1 MVDLSLKDLG
11 AKVDQLNSS
20 QRLLLAL
27 KEARTKL
34 EAVERAKTEA
44 IAIVG
49 LSCRFPGGADTPETF
64 WQLLINGVDAVTE
77 VPIDRWNVNAVYD
90 ADPDAP
96 GKTYTRDGGF
106 LSQVDRFDA
115 AFFGISPREATKLD
129 PQQRLLLEVSWEAL
143 EYAGVSQPT
152 QTGVFVG
159 VTTNDYARLLM
170 PDGDLSQLDA
180 YYLTGNPLN
189 AVAGRLAYTL
199 GLQGPCMAIDTACS
213 SSLVAVHLACQSLRN
228 GECDQALAGG
238 VNLILSPE
246 NTVAL
251 SKAKMLAPN
260 GRCKTFDAD
269 ADGIVRGEGCGVVV
283 LKRLS
288 DAIAAGDNILALIRG
303 SAVNQDGASS
313 GFTVPNKAAQELLL
327 KQALSQAKVAPAEVD
342 YIEAHGTGTPLGDPI
357 EVRALGGV
365 LMADRPSDRPL
376 QLGSVKTNI
385 GHLESAAGIAGL
397 IKVVLSLQHQCIPPH
412 LHLKQH
418 NPYINWSEYAIA
430 IPTQPTAWPI
440 GKKFRI
446 AGVSS
451 FGASG
456 TNAHVILEEAPVS
469 PKLDPTPM
477 DRPLHLLTL
486 SAKTPEA
493 LRQLSD
499 RYRDYFAQ
507 NPNPAD
513 VCFTANTT
521 RKLFKYRL
529 AVVAASAQEF
539 ADQLAPDRVPGHIDG
554 NLPKPAFLFTGQGSQ
569 FVGMGRQLYETQPT
583 FRAAIDR
590 CAKILQ
596 QYLDRPLLTVLG
608 LDSSTDTPAGL
619 LDETIYTQPALF
631 AIEYALCKLW
641 QAWGVEP
648 SVVMGHSVGEYTA
661 ACVAGVFSLEDGL
674 KLIAA
679 RGRLMQALP
688 KTGAMVALLADPG
701 HVAEAIAPYADRV
714 AIAAF
719 NGAHNLVISGDR
731 DAIQTIC
738 TTLEAQGV
746 KTKPLQVSH
755 AFHSPLMQP
764 MLAEFRQIASEITYH
779 APQIKLVSNL
789 TGHLIT
795 EEIATPDY
803 WCRHVLSPV
812 QFAASLLTLQEQGYR
827 IFVEIGPKPV
837 LLGMGRQCLPD
848 VGRQCL
854 PDDRYQWLPSLR
866 PGQTDWQQMLQSL
879 ADLYQQGMAID
890 WQGFDR
896 DYVRHRLLLPTYP
909 FQRQSFWVDRVQ
921 RDRSLVS
928 VPASAHP
935 LLGQRLHLA
944 GLDSIRF
951 ESHLTARSPAF
962 LEDHQIYETVLL
974 PATAYLEM
982 ALAAG
987 AAVLKTDAIALA
999 DVAIQQ
1005 ALVLSEAVK
1014 TLQIVLRPLETGGY
1028 GFEIFSLADA
1038 AELWTLHATGKL
1050 NQAEV
1055 AIDSI
1060 PQPQPDSA
1068 FSAADY
1074 YEKLSDRGFDY
1085 GRSFQAIEQIWTEGD
1100 RIWGQICLPADLAT
1114 GADRYH
1120 LHPVLL
1126 DACIQVLGSCFSTA
1140 GDEVYLPIELAQ
1152 LKVYRRPSLRLWSR
1166 VDAIDTRDNP
1176 PNLKANLHLFD
1187 EDGNLIAQLQ
1197 GIAFR
1202 RVSRKAF
1209 ERAMQKVLP
1218 SKAPDTADW
1227 LHEITWQPC
1236 ALEATAGDRAAE
1248 GTWLIFA
1255 DRRCGAALA
1264 RRLEEQGDRTILV
1277 SSGTTYQQQG
1287 NRYQIN
1293 AAHLADFQ
1301 RLLDEGIGQT
1311 CRGVIHLWSLD
1322 TTLDDLQTAQ
1332 EASCGSVLH
1341 LVQAIAQAPW
1351 TESPRLWL
1359 VTQGAQPVEAS
1370 TLQIQQAPIW
1380 GLGRVIAIEHPELCC
1395 VRLDLDPG
1403 EQNNAEILLAEVTA
1417 DDRNDQVAYR
1427 RGDRFVPRLVRLRSQ
1442 LTDAPLSIP
1451 DAPFQL
1457 KTSGYGVLENLVLQ
1471 PMTRRS
1477 PAPDEVEIAVRAVG
1491 LNFRDVLNAL
1501 GMLKDYT
1508 EQMGIAAATDLP
1520 FGGECS
1526 GTIVAIGANVSH
1538 LKVGDAVIAAQTI
1551 GSLGSFVTVPA
1562 AFVVPK
1568 PDRLSFE
1575 EAATIPTTF
1584 LTAYYGLHC
1593 QAQLQPGERVLIH
1606 AAAGGVGQAAM
1617 QLAQR
1622 IGAEV
1627 WATASPSKW
1636 DVLKSSGVMQVMNS
1650 RTLDFADEIHSRT
1663 EGQGVDVVLNSLNG
1677 DFIPKSLDALR
1688 SGGRFVEIGKLGIW
1702 TDEQMQAARSDVG
1715 YFPFDLLDISLQTPD
1730 SIAQMLRE
1738 LMADFQH
1745 GTLQPLPHKV
1755 FSLQDVVSA
1764 FRFMAQAKHIGKVVI
1779 RIPDRSTPDTP
1790 IRTDGSYLITGGLG
1804 ALGIQAAHWLVQQG
1818 ASHLVLTG
1826 RRSPSDKVQQQIDQ
1840 LEQAG
1845 TQVLIAQT
1853 NVANA
1858 EEVKCL
1864 LDTIATSL
1872 PPLRGILHTAGVL
1885 EDGLLQSQTW
1895 EQFDRVMQPKVAGA
1909 WNLHALTQQ
1918 QSIDFFVCFS
1928 SISALLGSPGQG
1940 NYAAANAF
1948 MDALSHHRRALG
1960 LSSSSINWGPWGE
1973 AGMAASLS
1981 NRDQARWAAQGI
1993 TPIATEQGLQVLGEL
2008 IERRIT
2014 QAGVVPIDW
2023 SKFSLPNQGT
2033 IPPFLAELLTAA
2045 PTAAPSE
2052 IRQQLDSA
2060 TPIDRRRLLMA
2071 HVRSQIAKVLAL
2083 SSADAIDPQQG
2094 FSDLGMDSL
2103 MSVELRSRLQSS
2115 LECVVPTSLAF
2126 DYPTVESMVEYLLE
2140 ELFPPDATTTEPAE
2154 PIATATIAP
2163 DLEALSDSEAEALL
2177 ISKLNG
2183 MRY

>member
-1 MVDLSLKDLG
+1 MVDLNTIST
-11 AKVDQLNSS
+11 KVDQLNSS

-34 EAVERAKTEA
+34 EAVEQAKTEA

-49 LSCRFPGGADTPETF
+49 LGCRFPGGAETPADF
-64 WQLLINGVDAVTE
+64 WQLLVNGVDAVTE
-77 VPIDRWNVNAVYD
+77 VPIDRWNVDAVYD

-115 AFFGISPREATKLD
+115 HFFGISPREATKLD

-143 EYAGVSQPT
+143 ESAGVSHSP

-246 NTVAL
+246 NTIAL

-269 ADGIVRGEGCGVVV
+269 ADGIVRGEGCGVIV

-288 DAIAAGDNILALIRG
+288 DAIAAGDNVLALIRG

-313 GFTVPNKAAQELLL
+313 GFTVPNKTAQELLI
-327 KQALSQAKVAPAEVD
+327 KQALSQAKIAPAEVD

-357 EVRALGGV
+357 EVRALGAV
-365 LMADRPSDRPL
+365 LMDDRPLDRPL

-412 LHLKQH
+412 LHLRQR
-418 NPYINWSEYAIA
+418 NPYINWDEYAID
-430 IPTQPTAWPI
+430 IPTQLTPWPI
-440 GKKFRI
+440 GEKSRI

-456 TNAHVILEEAPVS
+456 TNAHVILAEAPASVS
-469 PKLDPTPM
+469 IAPTI

-493 LRQLSD
+493 LRELSD
-499 RYRDYFAQ
+499 RYRNYFTQ

-521 RKLFKYRL
+521 RKPFKHRL
-529 AVVAASAQEF
+529 AIVARSAQEF
-539 ADQLAPDRVPGHIDG
+539 ADQLVDRPQSSQIDG
-554 NLPKPAFLFTGQGSQ
+554 NPPKLAFLFTGQGSQ
-569 FVGMGRQLYETQPT
+569 FVGMGRQLYDTQPT

-590 CAKILQ
+590 CAEILQ
-596 QYLDRPLLTVLG
+596 QHLDKPLLEVLY
-608 LDSSTDTPAGL
+608 SDTAGL

-641 QAWGVEP
+641 QSWGVEP
-648 SVVMGHSVGEYTA
+648 AIMMGHSVGEYAA

-679 RGRLMQALP
+679 RARLMQALP

-701 HVAEAIAPYADRV
+701 HVAETIAPYADRV

-789 TGHLIT
+789 TGQLIT
-795 EEIATPDY
+795 NEIATADY
-803 WCRHVLSPV
+803 WCRHILSPV
-812 QFAASLLTLQEQGYR
+812 QFAASLQTLQAQDYR
-827 IFVEIGPKPV
+827 VFVEIGSKPV
-837 LLGMGRQCLPD
+837 LLGM
-848 VGRQCL
+848 GRQCL

-866 PGQTDWQQMLQSL
+866 PGQTDWQQMLSSL
-879 ADLYQQGMAID
+879 ADLYRQGVAID
-890 WQGFDR
+890 WHGFDR
-896 DYVRHRLLLPTYP
+896 DYVRHRLILPTYP
-909 FQRQSFWVDRVQ
+909 FQRQSFWVDVVK
-921 RDRSLVS
+921 RDRPLVS
-928 VPASAHP
+928 IPTSAHP

-944 GLDSIRF
+944 GVDSIRF

-962 LEDHQIYETVLL
+962 LEDHQIYQTVLL

-982 ALAAG
+982 AIAAG
-987 AAVLKTDAIALA
+987 AAVLKTEAIALT
-999 DVAIQQ
+999 DVAILQ

-1014 TLQIVLRPLETGGY
+1014 TLQIVLQPSESGY
-1028 GFEIFSLADA
+1028 RFEIFSLADA
-1038 AELWTLHATGKL
+1038 ESWTLHATGKL

-1055 AIDSI
+1055 AIAPI

-1074 YEKLSDRGFDY
+1074 YQGLSDRGFDY
-1085 GRSFQAIEQIWTEGD
+1085 GRSFRAIEQIWTEGD
-1100 RIWGQICLPADLAT
+1100 RIWGQIRLPADLVRD
-1114 GADRYH
+1114 ADRYH

-1126 DACIQVLGSCFSTA
+1126 DACIQVLGNCFPTG
-1140 GDEVYLPIELAQ
+1140 GDDVYLPIELAQ
-1152 LKVYRRPSLRLWSR
+1152 LEVYRRPGLRLWSR
-1166 VDAIDTRDNP
+1166 IDAIDTRDSHS
-1176 PNLKANLHLFD
+1176 LKADLHLFD
-1187 EDGNLIAQLQ
+1187 EDGLVAQLQ

-1209 ERAMQKVLP
+1209 ERAMRKVLP

-1227 LHEITWQPC
+1227 LYEITWQPC
-1236 ALEATAGDRAAE
+1236 ALEATAIDRATGE
-1248 GTWLIFA
+1248 TWLIFA
-1255 DRRCGAALA
+1255 DRQGRGEALA
-1264 RRLEEQGDRTILV
+1264 KRLEARGDRTILV
-1277 SSGTTYQQQG
+1277 SIGTAYEQQG
-1287 NRYQIN
+1287 DRYQIN
-1293 AAHLADFQ
+1293 AANPADFQ
-1301 RLLDEGIGQT
+1301 RLLENVGQ
-1311 CRGVIHLWSLD
+1311 CQGVIHLWSLD
-1322 TTLDDLQTAQ
+1322 TTPDDLQSAQ

-1341 LVQAIAQAPW
+1341 LVQALVQW
-1351 TESPRLWL
+1351 TASPRLWL
-1359 VTQGAQPVEAS
+1359 VTQGAQPIESS

-1380 GLGRVIAIEHPELCC
+1380 GLGRVIAIEHPELRC
-1395 VRLDLDPG
+1395 VRLDLDPAG
-1403 EQNNAEILLAEVTA
+1403 QNDAELLAEVTTE
-1417 DDRNDQVAYR
+1417 DSNDQVAYR
-1427 RGDRFVPRLVRLRSQ
+1427 RGDRFVPRLVRLRSTQ
-1442 LTDAPLSIP
+1442 TDALTIP

-1457 KTSGYGVLENLVLQ
+1457 KTSGYGVLENLMLQ

-1508 EQMGIAAATDLP
+1508 EQMGIADATDLP

-1526 GTIVAIGANVSH
+1526 GIIVAIGSNVSD

-1584 LTAYYGLHC
+1584 LTAYYGLHR
-1593 QAQLQPGERVLIH
+1593 QAQLQAGERVLIH
-1606 AAAGGVGQAAM
+1606 AAAGGVGQAAV

-1636 DVLKSSGVMQVMNS
+1636 DVLKSGGVKQVMNS
-1650 RTLDFADEIHSRT
+1650 RSLDFADEIHSRT
-1663 EGQGVDVVLNSLNG
+1663 DGQGVDVVLNSLNG
-1677 DFIPKSLDALR
+1677 DFIPKSLEALR
-1688 SGGRFVEIGKLGIW
+1688 SNGRFVEIGKLGIW
-1702 TDEQMQAARSDVG
+1702 TAEQMQAARSDVG

-1730 SIAQMLRE
+1730 LISQMLRE
-1738 LMADFQH
+1738 LMADFQT

-1755 FSLQDVVSA
+1755 FPLQDAVSA

-1779 RIPDRSTPDTP
+1779 RIPDSTTP
-1790 IRTDGSYLITGGLG
+1790 IRADGSYLITGGLG
-1804 ALGIQAAHWLVQQG
+1804 ALGIQAAHWLAEQG
-1818 ASHLVLTG
+1818 ARHLVLTG
-1826 RRSPSDKVQQQIDQ
+1826 RRSPSPTVQQQIDQ
-1840 LEQAG
+1840 LQQAG

-1853 NVANA
+1853 DVANF
-1858 EEVKCL
+1858 EEVQRL
-1864 LDTIATSL
+1864 LDTIATSM
-1872 PPLRGILHTAGVL
+1872 PPLRGILHAAGVL
-1885 EDGLLQSQTW
+1885 EDGLLQGQTW
-1895 EQFDRVMQPKVAGA
+1895 AQFDRVMQPKIAGA
-1909 WNLHALTQQ
+1909 WNLHRLTQQ

-1948 MDALSHHRRALG
+1948 LDALSHHRRALG
-1960 LSSSSINWGPWGE
+1960 LPSSSINWGPWGE

-1981 NRDQARWAAQGI
+1981 DREQKRWAAQGI

-2008 IERRIT
+2008 LDRRIT

-2023 SKFSLPNQGT
+2023 SKFSLPQGI
-2033 IPPFLAELLTAA
+2033 IPPFLAELLTTA
-2045 PTAAPSE
+2045 PTAVPSE
-2052 IRQQLDSA
+2052 IRHQLDSA

-2071 HVRSQIAKVLAL
+2071 HVRSQIAKVLGL

-2103 MSVELRSRLQSS
+2103 MSVELRSRLQTS
-2115 LECVVPTSLAF
+2115 LECIVPTSLAF
-2126 DYPTVESMVEYLLE
+2126 DYPTVEAMVDYLLE
-2140 ELFPPDATTTEPAE
+2140 ELFPVVEAPAE
-2154 PIATATIAP
+2154 PIAPESIAPESIAP

-2177 ISKLNG
+2177 LSKLNG